1 MGGPGQMDHE
11 PHHDAGENGDQGL
24 PPEADGEDDVLGA
37 IDGVGDADGAGEGAQ
52 RGFEAT
58 ESFEGGGDVAV
69 FFYQGGGAHV
79 TFERTC
85 ATVWADGGVAFNG
98 DIHLPDVAGGV

>member
-1 MGGPGQMDHE
+1 MSHA
-11 PHHDAGENGDQGL
+11 DAD
-24 PPEADGEDDVLGA
+24 AAGEDDVLGA

-85 ATVWADGGVAFNG
+85 ATVGADGGVAFNG
-98 DIHLPDVAGGV
+98 DIHLPDVAGGVAIDMEGFVVIEYGRAD